1 LTANLVV
8 FDIETIP
15 DKRNFDGHGFPKPL
29 FHIPVAISFLHAE
42 ISHTDRYERYELK
55 ELRCGGEPDYDEAK
69 LLKAFIDFI
78 ERLKPRLVS
87 YNGRSFDLPVI
98 KYRAMVHS
106 LPAPLITSQEYT
118 YRYSANCH
126 TDLLDVLSDFGASSR
141 AKLDEVC
148 SILGLPGK
156 IGVDG
161 SMVAGMFVYFAY
173 TQAEI
178 KAVVGYEIKAAFYK
192 IGGLSKGSDVRI
204 SGIKVGTVTNHALD
218 SKTYDALV
226 SMSIK
231 SELKLPKDTV
241 ATIASGGLLGGKY
254 VRLEPGKEK
263 TYLEAG
269 GMISKTKDFRS
280 LEDQVGE
287 IIFLATGGSE
297 SSGPKQ

>member
-1 LTANLVV
+1 MNRNVV
-8 FDIETIP
+8 ETVM
-15 DKRNFDGHGFPKPL
+15 GA
-29 FHIPVAISFLHAE
+29 V
-42 ISHTDRYERYELK
+42 
-55 ELRCGGEPDYDEAK
+55 
-69 LLKAFIDFI
+69 
-78 ERLKPRLVS
+78 
-87 YNGRSFDLPVI
+87 
-98 KYRAMVHS
+98 
-106 LPAPLITSQEYT
+106 
-118 YRYSANCH
+118 
-126 TDLLDVLSDFGASSR
+126 VL
-141 AKLDEVC
+141 
-148 SILGLPGK
+148 
-156 IGVDG
+156 
-161 SMVAGMFVYFAY
+161 MVAGMFVYFAY

-269 GMISKTKDFRS
+269 DMYFFNSE
-280 LEDQVGE
+280 LLHE
-287 IIFLATGGSE
+287 IPRFYGNLPRIVMATFFGYSPDDPE
-297 SSGPKQ
+297 IYVWS